1 MGFKEKRVLFLTFG
15 VLAVAVQLPPFLQL
29 VGTFFDGVLS
39 PALVDKD
46 FVNYWMGAHLTL
58 SGQHSD
64 LFLTDTYADQLVQ
77 AFGPQNQDRAWS
89 YPPHYLLL
97 VLPLGLL
104 PYETAAIVFL
114 AVTMAL
120 FVAGAMAL
128 RQSDAPGADAVLLVA
143 GIAAFALVNVN
154 AFQNGFLTAALLLFG
169 LAFRGRRPLL
179 AGIAFGLLTVKPQLG
194 ILIPLLLL
202 AERDWATMLWS
213 AVVAVAAAALSAALL
228 GATVWQAYLFET
240 TTEQQD
246 VLTDWIGIFLYMMPT
261 AFAAARLLGVDLEYV
276 TVIQLAVSFTAVVAT
291 LWLFLRDPSR
301 IGRSFALL
309 CATFLV
315 SPYGFNYDMGALAV
329 GAALLVA
336 VGRGGVADVAVMAVA
351 VLPAFV
357 LLTALLGAPVAP
369 VVLGLAL
376 LARVW
381 DVASER
387 RRLVT

>member
-1 MGFKEKRVLFLTFG
+1 
-15 VLAVAVQLPPFLQL
+15 
-29 VGTFFDGVLS
+29 
-39 PALVDKD
+39 
-46 FVNYWMGAHLTL
+46 
-58 SGQHSD
+58 
-64 LFLTDTYADQLVQ
+64 
-77 AFGPQNQDRAWS
+77 
-89 YPPHYLLL
+89 
-97 VLPLGLL
+97 
-104 PYETAAIVFL
+104 
-114 AVTMAL
+114 MAL